1 MIRKLFWLMVLAN
14 AALFAFMRWGDALL
28 RSDAT
33 QMQPPLNADKI
44 KLLGLT
50 AARPVS
56 APAPAAPASAAPA
69 APTNAPPPANPI
81 PLAPLSRQSACL
93 EWGEFSGSDL
103 ARASADLAGLK
114 LGDRL
119 TQREVEHAIGYW
131 VYIPPLKTR
140 TEVNAKIAQLKK
152 IGITDYFVVQ
162 EKGKWQYTISLGV
175 FKAEDVAHRFV
186 AKLKAKGVR
195 NAVMGERQ
203 TRLKFTVFVL
213 KDPNADTLAK
223 MVEWQK
229 DFTDIAMKA
238 VPCS

>member
-1 MIRKLFWLMVLAN
+1 MIRKVFWLIVLAN
-14 AALFAFMRWGDALL
+14 MAFFAFMRWGDALL
-28 RSDAT
+28 RSDTGA
-33 QMQPPLNADKI
+33 QMPPPLQADKI

-50 AARPVS
+50 AARAGSAS
-56 APAPAAPASAAPA
+56 APASVAPPKAESA
-69 APTNAPPPANPI
+69 NAVPPANSVS
-81 PLAPLSRQSACL
+81 LAPSSRQSACL

-103 ARASADLAGLK
+103 SRANADLAALK

-140 TEVNAKIAQLKK
+140 TDVNTKIAQLKK
-152 IGITDYFVVQ
+152 QGITDYFIVQ
-162 EKGKWQYTISLGV
+162 EKGKWQNTISLGV

-186 AKLKAKGVR
+186 AKLKKKGVR

-203 TRLKFTVFVL
+203 TRLKFTVFVV
-213 KDPNADTLAK
+213 KDPSADTLSK

-238 VPCS
+238 VPCN